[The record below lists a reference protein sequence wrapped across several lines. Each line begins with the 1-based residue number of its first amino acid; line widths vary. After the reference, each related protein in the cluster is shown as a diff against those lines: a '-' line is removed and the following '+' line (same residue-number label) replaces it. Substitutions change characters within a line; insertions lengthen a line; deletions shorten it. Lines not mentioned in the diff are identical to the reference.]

1 METIKNNH
9 VQLSGTLREPA
20 VSKRNQLLSALSSEK
35 TKLQNLSNQLKN
47 LTVRVE
53 PKEPKFE
60 SDNITIVGAIAAAIV
75 VVLFILHCIIW
86 VLNLIFDIEWN
97 TWGWTVTAFWWGLG
111 TTIFVAAATTVWYIY
126 QNRSYDEKMDAYH
139 DYLTKKRDLE
149 KGIKEAK
156 TAINNKMTEIV
167 GSLNNDV
174 KEIIEVPLSLNAIQ
188 FKDKEEV
195 EKLLKEYYDL
205 KNKMLNVGD
214 PVEKAKLHDELTNKK
229 LAFFY
234 KYSIKGETNVTYPFF
249 KKQLESAQSQNNY
262 NVLRIEK
269 DNQTALSH
277 LNKLNSYTKLLKENK
292 MTPILNDLNDI
303 KDIDTT
309 GWFGR
314 ENVDA
319 LAEKTGMLQELFK
332 AAKYEYKELASVNKD
347 ISYLLEYVRVCA
359 YRNIYLGVE
368 LLNYIRDNAGGKSLT
383 TEKGM
388 VDMNVKLENISI
400 SVDSLKMDV
409 IGNITAT
416 VSNTIQAGVE
426 LLENKDVMK
435 FVGKNPKASAGI
447 AAAAIIGSAF
457 SNYAEERN
465 EKIKQNNKIQ
475 KDAIKNIQKMVDN
488 YTKGQGALLRAIEL
502 IKAITKA
509 NSGFM
514 QVYEPLKKQVFDN
527 NAASSVTMQD
537 IRQLAIA
544 TNEYNKI
551 SQAKL

>member
-1 METIKNNH
+1 METSNNN
-9 VQLSGTLREPA
+9 VLSAGSLREPA
-20 VSKRNQLLSALSSEK
+20 TDKRKQLSTALSAEQK
-35 TKLQNLSNQLKN
+35 KLKDLSNQLKD
-47 LTVRVE
+47 LKVRVE
-53 PKEPKFE
+53 PQEPKFD
-60 SDNITIVGAIAAAIV
+60 SGNISLVGTIAAAIV

-86 VLNLIFDIEWN
+86 VLNLIFDIEWD

-111 TTIFVAAATTVWYIY
+111 TTVFVVAATTVWYIY
-126 QNRSYDEKMDAYH
+126 QKRSYDEKLTAYH
-139 DYLTKKRDLE
+139 EYLRTKGNLE
-149 KGIKEAK
+149 NEKKDAN

-167 GSLNNDV
+167 SSLNNDV
-174 KEIIEVPLSLNAIQ
+174 KEIIDVPLSLNAIQ

-249 KKQLESAQSQNNY
+249 KKQLEAAQSQNNY

-269 DNQTALSH
+269 SNQTALSH

-447 AAAAIIGSAF
+447 AAAALLGSAI
-457 SNYAEERN
+457 SNYTEERN
-465 EKIKQNNKIQ
+465 AKIKQNNKIQ

>member
-1 METIKNNH
+1 METSNNN
-9 VQLSGTLREPA
+9 VLSAGSLREPA
-20 VSKRNQLLSALSSEK
+20 TDKRKQLSTTLSAEQK
-35 TKLQNLSNQLKN
+35 KLKDLSNQLKD
-47 LTVRVE
+47 LKVRVE
-53 PKEPKFE
+53 PQEPKFD
-60 SDNITIVGAIAAAIV
+60 SSNISLVATIAAAIV

-86 VLNLIFDIEWN
+86 VLNLIFDIEWD
-97 TWGWTVTAFWWGLG
+97 TWGWTVTAFWWGLC
-111 TTIFVAAATTVWYIY
+111 TTVFVVAATTVWYIY
-126 QNRSYDEKMDAYH
+126 QKRSYDEKLTAYH
-139 DYLTKKRDLE
+139 EYLRTKGNLE
-149 KGIKEAK
+149 NGIKDAN

-174 KEIIEVPLSLNAIQ
+174 KEIIEVPLSLYAIQ

-249 KKQLESAQSQNNY
+249 KKQLEAAQSQNNY

-269 DNQTALSH
+269 SNQTALSH

-359 YRNIYLGVE
+359 YRNIYLGAE

-426 LLENKDVMK
+426 LLDNKDVRK

-447 AAAAIIGSAF
+447 AAAALIGSAI
-457 SNYAEERN
+457 SNYTEERN
-465 EKIKQNNKIQ
+465 AKIKQNNKIQ

>member
-20 VSKRNQLLSALSSEK
+20 VSKRNQLLSAISSEK

-60 SDNITIVGAIAAAIV
+60 SDIITIVGVIAAAIV

-111 TTIFVAAATTVWYIY
+111 TTIFVAAVTTVWYIY
-126 QNRSYDEKMDAYH
+126 QNRLYDERMNAYYG
-139 DYLTKKRDLE
+139 YLTKKRTLE
-149 KGIKEAK
+149 KGIKEAN
-156 TAINNKMTEIV
+156 TAINNKEIEIV
-167 GSLNNDV
+167 GSLNKDV

-188 FKDKEEV
+188 FDDKEEV
-195 EKLLKEYYDL
+195 EKLLKDYYALETSKKWVDS
-205 KNKMLNVGD
+205 M
-214 PVEKAKLHDELTNKK
+214 EKAKLHAELTNKK
-229 LAFFY
+229 LVFFY

-249 KKQLESAQSQNNY
+249 KKQLELAQSQNNY
-262 NVLRIEK
+262 NVLRVEK
-269 DNQTALSH
+269 DNQTALSY
-277 LNKLNSYTKLLKENK
+277 LKKLSSYTKLLNKNK

-303 KDIDTT
+303 KGIDTK
-309 GWFGR
+309 GWFGMQD
-314 ENVDA
+314 VDA
-319 LAEKTGMLQELFK
+319 LAEKTGMLQELFS
-332 AAKYEYKELASVNKD
+332 AAKYEYKELESVNKD

-388 VDMNVKLENISI
+388 VDMNVKLENINI
-400 SVDSLKMDV
+400 SLDSLKMDV
-409 IGNITAT
+409 ISNITAT
-416 VSNTIQAGVE
+416 IGNTIQTGVE

-435 FVGKNPKASAGI
+435 FVGKNLKASAGI
-447 AAAAIIGSAF
+447 AAAALIGSAI

-475 KDAIKNIQKMVDN
+475 KDAIKNIQKIVDN

-514 QVYEPLKKQVFDN
+514 QVYEPLKNKVFADN
-527 NAASSVTMQD
+527 NISSVTMQD
-537 IRQLAIA
+537 IRQLAMA

>member
-1 METIKNNH
+1 MKD
-9 VQLSGTLREPA
+9 
-20 VSKRNQLLSALSSEK
+20 
-35 TKLQNLSNQLKN
+35 LSNQLKD
-47 LTVRVE
+47 LKVRVE
-53 PKEPKFE
+53 PQEPKFD
-60 SDNITIVGAIAAAIV
+60 SGNISLVGTIAAAIV

-86 VLNLIFDIEWN
+86 VLNLIFDIEWD

-111 TTIFVAAATTVWYIY
+111 TTVFVVAATTVWYIY
-126 QNRSYDEKMDAYH
+126 QKRSYDEKLTAYH
-139 DYLTKKRDLE
+139 EYLRTKGNLE
-149 KGIKEAK
+149 NEKKDAN

-167 GSLNNDV
+167 SSLNNDV
-174 KEIIEVPLSLNAIQ
+174 KEIIDVPLSLNAIQ

-249 KKQLESAQSQNNY
+249 KKQLEAAQSQNNY

-269 DNQTALSH
+269 SNQTALSH

-332 AAKYEYKELASVNKD
+332 TAKYEYKELASVNKD

-447 AAAAIIGSAF
+447 AAAALLGSAI
-457 SNYAEERN
+457 SNYTEERN
-465 EKIKQNNKIQ
+465 AKIKQNNKIQ

-527 NAASSVTMQD
+527 NAVSSVTMQD

>member
-1 METIKNNH
+1 METSNNN
-9 VQLSGTLREPA
+9 VLSAGALREPA
-20 VSKRNQLLSALSSEK
+20 IGKRKQLSTALSAEK
-35 TKLQNLSNQLKN
+35 KKLKDFSNQLKD
-47 LTVRVE
+47 LKVRVE
-53 PKEPKFE
+53 PKEPKFD
-60 SDNITIVGAIAAAIV
+60 SGNISLVGTIAAAIV

-86 VLNLIFDIEWN
+86 VLNLIFDIEWD

-111 TTIFVAAATTVWYIY
+111 TTLFVAAATTVWYIY
-126 QNRSYDEKMDAYH
+126 QKRVYDDKLTAYH
-139 DYLTKKRDLE
+139 EYLRTKENLE
-149 KGIKEAK
+149 KGIKDAN
-156 TAINNKMTEIV
+156 TAINNKEIEIV
-167 GSLNNDV
+167 GSLNKDI

-188 FKDKEEV
+188 FNDKEEV
-195 EKLLKEYYDL
+195 EKLLNDYYSL
-205 KNKMLNVGD
+205 KNEMLNVGD
-214 PVEKAKLHDELTNKK
+214 SMEKAKLHDELTNKK
-229 LAFFY
+229 LVFFY

-249 KKQLESAQSQNNY
+249 KKQLEVAQSQNNY
-262 NVLRIEK
+262 NILRIEK

-277 LNKLNSYTKLLKENK
+277 LNKLSLYTKLLNENK
-292 MTPILNDLNDI
+292 MTPILNELNDI
-303 KDIDTT
+303 KDIETK

-314 ENVDA
+314 QDVDA
-319 LAEKTGMLQELFK
+319 LAEKTGMLQELFS
-332 AAKYEYKELASVNKD
+332 AASYEYNELESVNND

-368 LLNYIRDNAGGKSLT
+368 LLNYIRDNAGGKTLT

-400 SVDSLKMDV
+400 SVDTLKMDA
-409 IGNITAT
+409 ISNITAT
-416 VSNTIQAGVE
+416 ISNSIQTGFE

-447 AAAAIIGSAF
+447 AAVALIGSAF

-475 KDAIKNIQKMVDN
+475 KDAIKNIRKMVDN

-514 QVYEPLKKQVFDN
+514 HVYEPLKNKVFDN
-527 NAASSVTMQD
+527 NAVSSVTMQD

>member
-1 METIKNNH
+1 METSNNN
-9 VQLSGTLREPA
+9 VLSAGALREPA
-20 VSKRNQLLSALSSEK
+20 IGKRKQLSTALSAEK
-35 TKLQNLSNQLKN
+35 KKLKDFSNQLKD
-47 LTVRVE
+47 LKVRVE
-53 PKEPKFE
+53 PKKPKFD
-60 SDNITIVGAIAAAIV
+60 SGNISLVGTIAAAIV

-86 VLNLIFDIEWN
+86 VLNLIFDIEWD

-111 TTIFVAAATTVWYIY
+111 TTLFVAAATTVWYIY
-126 QNRSYDEKMDAYH
+126 QKRVYDDKLTAYH
-139 DYLTKKRDLE
+139 EYLRTKEKLE
-149 KGIKEAK
+149 KGIKDAN
-156 TAINNKMTEIV
+156 TAINNKEIEIV
-167 GSLNNDV
+167 GSLNKDI

-188 FKDKEEV
+188 FNDKEEV
-195 EKLLKEYYDL
+195 EKLLNDYYSL
-205 KNKMLNVGD
+205 KNEMLNVGD
-214 PVEKAKLHDELTNKK
+214 SMEKAKLHDELTNKK
-229 LAFFY
+229 LVFFY

-249 KKQLESAQSQNNY
+249 KKQLEVAQSQNNY
-262 NVLRIEK
+262 NILRIEK

-277 LNKLNSYTKLLKENK
+277 LNKLSLYTKLLNENK
-292 MTPILNDLNDI
+292 MTPILNELNDI
-303 KDIDTT
+303 KDIETK

-314 ENVDA
+314 QDVDA
-319 LAEKTGMLQELFK
+319 LAEKTGMLQELFS
-332 AAKYEYKELASVNKD
+332 AASYEYNELESVNND

-368 LLNYIRDNAGGKSLT
+368 LLNYIRDNAGGKTLT

-400 SVDSLKMDV
+400 SVDTLKMDA
-409 IGNITAT
+409 ISNITAT
-416 VSNTIQAGVE
+416 ISNSIQTGFE

-447 AAAAIIGSAF
+447 AAVALIGSAF

-475 KDAIKNIQKMVDN
+475 KDAIKNIRKMVDN

-514 QVYEPLKKQVFDN
+514 HVYEPLKNKVFDN
-527 NAASSVTMQD
+527 NAVSSVTMQD

>member
-1 METIKNNH
+1 METSNNN
-9 VQLSGTLREPA
+9 VLSAGSLREPA
-20 VSKRNQLLSALSSEK
+20 TDKRKQLSTALSAEQK
-35 TKLQNLSNQLKN
+35 KLKDLSNQLKD
-47 LTVRVE
+47 LKVRVE
-53 PKEPKFE
+53 PQEPKFD
-60 SDNITIVGAIAAAIV
+60 SGNISLVGTIAAAIV

-86 VLNLIFDIEWN
+86 VLNLIFDIEWD

-111 TTIFVAAATTVWYIY
+111 TTVFVVAATTVWYIY
-126 QNRSYDEKMDAYH
+126 QKRSYDEKLTAYH
-139 DYLTKKRDLE
+139 EYLRTKGNLE
-149 KGIKEAK
+149 NGKKDAN

-167 GSLNNDV
+167 SSLNNDV
-174 KEIIEVPLSLNAIQ
+174 KEIIDVPLSLNAIQ

-249 KKQLESAQSQNNY
+249 KKQLEAAQSQNNY

-269 DNQTALSH
+269 SNQTALSH

-332 AAKYEYKELASVNKD
+332 TAKYEYKELASVNKD

-447 AAAAIIGSAF
+447 AAAALLGSAI
-457 SNYAEERN
+457 SNYTEERN
-465 EKIKQNNKIQ
+465 AKIKQNNKIQ